1 MRIATWNVNSV
12 KKRLV
17 HLLAFLKDGG
27 ADVVLLQELKC
38 ADADFPRLEIEAMG
52 WHAVTHGQKTYNGVA
67 ILANRKIDAVTRGL
81 PGDASDDQARYIEAT
96 IEGVRIASLY
106 LPNGNP
112 VPGPKFEYKLAWMRR
127 LHDHAR
133 ALLDGGEPFVL
144 GGDYNVC
151 PTDLDVYDPHAMRDD
166 ALCQKPSRA
175 AFRTLLH
182 LGLTDAVR
190 ALHPAETVYTY
201 WDYMQNRWARDH
213 GMRIDH
219 LLLSARTAD
228 RLDSA
233 GVDRTPRA
241 KAEASDHTPAWCTL
255 GI

>member
-38 ADADFPRLEIEAMG
+38 TDQDFPRLEIEALG
-52 WHAVTHGQKTYNGVA
+52 WHAVAHGQKTYNGVA
-67 ILANRKIDAVTRGL
+67 ILANRKIDAVARGL
-81 PGDASDDQARYIEAT
+81 PGDDADEQARYVEAT

-112 VPGPKFEYKLAWMRR
+112 VPGPKFDYKLAWMRR
-127 LHDHAR
+127 LHAR
-133 ALLDGGEPFVL
+133 AATLLDSGELFVL
-144 GGDYNVC
+144 AGDYNVC
-151 PTDLDVYDPHAMRDD
+151 PTDLDVYDPAAMRDD
-166 ALCQKPSRA
+166 ALCQKESRA
-175 AFRTLLH
+175 AFRTILH

-190 ALHPAETVYTY
+190 ALHPGETVYTY
-201 WDYMQNRWARDH
+201 WDYMQNRWARDQ
-213 GMRIDH
+213 GLRIDH
-219 LLLSARTAD
+219 LLLSPRAAD
-228 RLDSA
+228 RLEAA

-241 KAEASDHTPAWCTL
+241 KAEASDHTPTWCML

>member
-12 KKRLV
+12 KKRIG

-38 ADADFPRLEIEAMG
+38 TDQDFPRLEIEAQG
-52 WHAVTHGQKTYNGVA
+52 WLVETHGQKTYNGVA
-67 ILANRKIDAVTRGL
+67 ILAKQPIVDVKRGL
-81 PGDASDDQARYIEAT
+81 PGDNADDQARYVEAT
-96 IEGVRIASLY
+96 IAGLRIASIY

-112 VPGPKFEYKLAWMRR
+112 APGPKFAYKLAWMGR
-127 LHDHAR
+127 LRAR
-133 ALLDGGEPFVL
+133 AQALLDEGAPFVL
-144 GGDYNVC
+144 AGDYNVC
-151 PTDLDVYDPHAMRDD
+151 PTDADVYDSRAMADD
-166 ALCQKPSRA
+166 ALCQPESRA
-175 AFRTLLH
+175 AFRSLMH

-190 ALHPAETVYTY
+190 ALHPTDTIYTY

-213 GMRIDH
+213 GLRIDH
-219 LLLSARTAD
+219 LLLSPRAAD
-228 RLDSA
+228 RLNAA

-241 KAEASDHTPAWCTL
+241 KAEASDHTPAWCDL